1 MTYNFI
7 EDFLTEGNY
16 TVDTTIPATTL
27 NSLTAGSHTLTLD
40 VVDGNTVIG
49 HATQSITIN

>member
-1 MTYNFI
+1 MTYNYI

-16 TVDTTIPATTL
+16 TVDMTLTATTL

-40 VVDGNTVIG
+40 VVDGGTVIG
-49 HATQSITIN
+49 HATQTITIN